1 MTENLWSYNPESHYN
16 PGTNLVGFKVE
27 ASDGHIGKV
36 DEATAEVGSSYLVVD
51 TGPWIFGKEVLLP
64 AGTVVRVDMKEE
76 KVHVNLTKEQIK
88 NSPEYDKDK
97 HRGNVAYREEVG
109 QYYGHEMGI

>member
-1 MTENLWSYNPESHYN
+1 MTERMWSYNPESHYT
-16 PGTNLVGFKVE
+16 PGTRLVGFKVE

-36 DEATAEVGSSYLVVD
+36 DEATEEVGSSYIVVD

-64 AGTVVRVDMKEE
+64 AGTVVRVDAKEE
-76 KVHVNLTKEQIK
+76 KIMVSLTKEQIK

-97 HRGNVAYREEVG
+97 HRGNATYRDEVG
-109 QYYGHEMGI
+109 QYYGRDLGI